1 MAKAPPSP
9 STQEP
14 WTLKGTSDGWWAHFD
29 LTTVCWTHL
38 CLLRRQQDVLE
49 QTRLPTAT
57 LTPTAVAH
65 FTSTTSN
72 TTRHSIATYTAS
84 RHMSRQDTHGLQH
97 SSEKRKI
104 DRLFQRQLETAMAA
118 SLQTPNTPPTPTSAK
133 QLSSSARQTVPTST
147 HLDIPTDTATSI
159 QPTHHNSQQ
168 STRANHQKRH
178 RHQSKLLPNNTPG
191 APQPAKTSPQVK
203 SSTQRRGQQSLTAR
217 LQTSSQP
224 STQPHC

>member
-1 MAKAPPSP
+1 
-9 STQEP
+9 
-14 WTLKGTSDGWWAHFD
+14 
-29 LTTVCWTHL
+29 
-38 CLLRRQQDVLE
+38 
-49 QTRLPTAT
+49 
-57 LTPTAVAH
+57 
-65 FTSTTSN
+65 
-72 TTRHSIATYTAS
+72 
-84 RHMSRQDTHGLQH
+84 MSRQDTHGLQHTTHGLQH

-118 SLQTPNTPPTPTSAK
+118 SLQTPNTPPAPTSAK

-147 HLDIPTDTATSI
+147 HPDIPTDTAASI

-178 RHQSKLLPNNTPG
+178 QHQSKLLPNNTPG

-224 STQPHC
+224 STQPHCCDTYSTQQKTKAQLTKHSRTNRC